1 MQTQSKGPMK
11 SATSTCTAKAVMV
24 RAKPT
29 TTHTAGIDTSPWL
42 GSPCRKCHELSAIS
56 GQKWIRFE
64 EVWMANVSSR
74 AITVVGKINT
84 TLILLPLRY
93 DMHLVSK
100 ANM

>member
-1 MQTQSKGPMK
+1 
-11 SATSTCTAKAVMV
+11 
-24 RAKPT
+24 
-29 TTHTAGIDTSPWL
+29 
-42 GSPCRKCHELSAIS
+42 
-56 GQKWIRFE
+56 
-64 EVWMANVSSR
+64 MANVSSR